1 MSQTI
6 LEAFKYAN
14 AEAGIKEFRLAR
26 IDEFQAF
33 MDSFK
38 SEQYPI
44 NVVIPFTVNGSTN
57 RNTGMRT
64 GVIPIQGWV
73 MTRIKEDPVNLR
85 SEKGEELYVSPM
97 RQLAAKF
104 IKNLLST
111 EIVDHQPTAIGDS
124 IKPEY
129 MFLNAHTLGVSYTM
143 NLPIIANVC

>member
-6 LEAFKYAN
+6 LEAFREAN
-14 AEAGIKEFRLAR
+14 QAAGIKEFRLAR

-44 NVVIPFTVNGSTN
+44 NVVIPFTVNGTTN
-57 RNTGMRT
+57 RNTGLRV

-73 MTRIKEDPVNLR
+73 VTRIKEDPINLR
-85 SEKGEELYVSPM
+85 SEKGEELYIAPM

-111 EIVDHQPTAIGDS
+111 EIVDHQQTSITDT

-129 MFLNAHTLGVSYTM
+129 MFLNAQTLGVSYTM